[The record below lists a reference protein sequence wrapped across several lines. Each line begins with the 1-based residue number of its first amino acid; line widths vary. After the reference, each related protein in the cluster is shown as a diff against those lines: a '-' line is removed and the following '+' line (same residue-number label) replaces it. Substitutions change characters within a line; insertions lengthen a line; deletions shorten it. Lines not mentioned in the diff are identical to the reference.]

1 MRNFMEL
8 IKTILLNDTTDYE
21 ALYDR
26 INDESYIS
34 STYRY
39 SLYNERDLKKAI
51 GFEIEGYCNNFI
63 EWREKMEE
71 LHREHYQYN
80 NQEEYE
86 KYFHLLWV
94 IRELTEEEFL
104 TKKKDN
110 MKLGKWLKREG
121 FEKTV
126 LDYNGSVEREP
137 VKKRYLFIVNPFEY
151 AILGMSAL
159 AKFHS
164 WDGYMGT
171 SCQDW
176 RHDTHLHKHLD
187 GSLCTKELVIGQLI
201 ELEENEEAERFTSYE
216 SMEDRLIARTNLFIF
231 EEDESIFIKRNTLYG
246 NSKTKT
252 ALKEV
257 LEVVKKEINL
267 I

>member
-1 MRNFMEL
+1 MEL
-8 IKTILLNDTTDYE
+8 IRTILLNDMTDYE
-21 ALYDR
+21 ELYDR
-26 INDESYIS
+26 INYESYIES
-34 STYRY
+34 SYRY

-51 GFEIEGYCNNFI
+51 AFEIEGYCNNFL
-63 EWREKMEE
+63 EWKQKMEE
-71 LHREHYQYN
+71 FHRVFYLYRN
-80 NQEEYE
+80 NEEYE
-86 KYFHLLWV
+86 EYLRLLKI

-104 TKKKDN
+104 TKKKN
-110 MKLGKWLKREG
+110 GMKLGKWLKREG
-121 FEKTV
+121 FEQSV
-126 LDYNGSVEREP
+126 LDYNGSVERDTT
-137 VKKRYLFIVNPFEY
+137 KKRYLFIVNPFEY

-159 AKFHS
+159 AKFDS
-164 WDGYMGT
+164 WDGYMRT

-216 SMEDRLIARTNLFIF
+216 SMEDRLIARVNLFIF

-252 ALKEV
+252 ALREV
-257 LEVVKKEINL
+257 LEVVKNEINL